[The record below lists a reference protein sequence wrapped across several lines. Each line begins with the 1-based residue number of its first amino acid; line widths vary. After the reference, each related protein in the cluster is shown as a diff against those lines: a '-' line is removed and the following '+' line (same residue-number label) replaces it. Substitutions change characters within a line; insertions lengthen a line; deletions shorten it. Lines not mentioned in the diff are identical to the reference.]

1 MNLSNETITHY
12 SHVSGALTA
21 TNGQYI
27 KGRLYLSIMSELQ
40 SSLTRDDIRN
50 IAIIAHVDHGK
61 TTLVDMMLRQSGT
74 FRSNE
79 HLTDRVMDSNDLE
92 REKGITIM
100 AKNTS
105 IHWGGKKINIVDTP
119 GHADFGGEVERILKM
134 VDGVLLLVDAAE
146 GCLPQTKF
154 VLKKSLELHLKPI
167 VVINKID
174 RKDAR
179 PQEVLDEV
187 FELFMSLGATYEQ
200 LEFPIIYAV
209 GKAGLAGLMLK
220 DEMTD
225 LSPLFRMIIDFVPAP
240 PGETEGAFQMLV
252 ANVDWSDYLGRLAVG
267 RIFRGRIREGEWISR
282 IRHDGTIEK
291 AKIAK
296 LYTFEGLKRV
306 ETPEAAAGE
315 IVQLAGL
322 EDVRIGET
330 ITDPEHP
337 YALPIINVDEPTIS
351 MNFVVNDSPM
361 AGREGKFV
369 TSRHLRERLMRELR
383 KNISIHVEDVS
394 PDTFKVAARGELQL
408 AILIETMRREGYE
421 FAVSKPEVIMQE
433 VDGDMMEPIE
443 QVVIDVPEEYVG
455 AVIEALGTRKGQ
467 MVNMNTLNGQAHM
480 EYHMPSRGMIG
491 FRGEFLTMTRGNGL
505 LNQIFYDYE
514 SYKGAIDGRKRG
526 ALVSLDDGDATPYAM
541 ENLQERSV
549 FFIPPGTKVYRGMIV
564 GENSREEDM
573 VVNVTKK
580 KHLTNMRAS
589 GSDGA
594 VQLEAPR
601 TLSLEQQIEWLSDDE
616 FLEVT
621 PESTRFRK
629 KILDATER
637 HRSKKR
643 AEQMVA

>member
-1 MNLSNETITHY
+1 
-12 SHVSGALTA
+12 
-21 TNGQYI
+21 
-27 KGRLYLSIMSELQ
+27 MSELQ
-40 SSLTRDDIRN
+40 PIHVREDIRN

-61 TTLVDMMLRQSGT
+61 TTLVDQMLRQSGT
-74 FRSNE
+74 FRTNE

-105 IHWGGKKINIVDTP
+105 VHWGGKKINIVDTP

-179 PQEVLDEV
+179 PKEVLDEV

-200 LEFPIIYAV
+200 LEFPIVYAV
-209 GKAGLAGLMLK
+209 GKAGLAGLTLTE
-220 DEMTD
+220 EMTD
-225 LSPLFRMIIDFVPAP
+225 LAPLFRMIIDCVPPP

-267 RIFRGRIREGEWISR
+267 RIFRGKVHPGEWITL
-282 IRHDGTIEK
+282 IRHDGTLEK

-296 LYTFEGLKRV
+296 LFTFEGLKRV
-306 ETPEAAAGE
+306 EAEEAAAGE

-322 EDVRIGET
+322 EDVHIGET

-351 MNFVVNDSPM
+351 MNFVVNDSPL

-421 FAVSKPEVIMQE
+421 FAVSKPEVILQE
-433 VDGDMMEPIE
+433 VDGDTMEPIE
-443 QVVIDVPEEYVG
+443 QVVIDVPEEYIG
-455 AVIEALGTRKGQ
+455 TVIEALGARKGQ
-467 MVNMNTLNGQAHM
+467 MINMATLNGQAHI

-491 FRGEFLTMTRGNGL
+491 FRGEFLTMTRGTGL
-505 LNQIFYDYE
+505 LNQLFYDYE
-514 SYKGAIDGRKRG
+514 SYKGPIAGRMRG
-526 ALVSLDDGDATPYAM
+526 ALVSLDDGDTTPYAM
-541 ENLQERSV
+541 EGLQERSV
-549 FFIPPGTKVYRGMIV
+549 FFVQPGTKVYKGMIV
-564 GENSREEDM
+564 GENSREDDM
-573 VVNVTKK
+573 IVNVTKK

-594 VQLEAPR
+594 IQLEAPR
-601 TLSLEQQIEWLSDDE
+601 MLSLEQQIEWLSDDE

-621 PESTRFRK
+621 PLSTRFRK
-629 KILDATER
+629 KVLDATER
-637 HRSKKR
+637 HRTKKR
-643 AEQMVA
+643 AEQMVAA

>member
-1 MNLSNETITHY
+1 
-12 SHVSGALTA
+12 
-21 TNGQYI
+21 
-27 KGRLYLSIMSELQ
+27 MSELQ
-40 SSLTRDDIRN
+40 PIHIREDIRN

-61 TTLVDMMLRQSGT
+61 TTLVDQMLRQSGT
-74 FRSNE
+74 FRTNE

-105 IHWGGKKINIVDTP
+105 VHWGGKKINIVDTP

-154 VLKKSLELHLKPI
+154 VLKKSLELHLTPI

-179 PQEVLDEV
+179 PKEVLDEV
-187 FELFMSLGATYEQ
+187 FELFLSLGATYEQ

-209 GKAGLAGLMLK
+209 GKAGLAWPTLPPEPLTLTPSPGEKGL
-220 DEMTD
+220 D
-225 LSPLFRMIIDFVPAP
+225 SLFRMIIDCVPPP

-267 RIFRGRIREGEWISR
+267 RIFRGKVHPGEWITL
-282 IRHDGTIEK
+282 IRHDGTLEK

-296 LYTFEGLKRV
+296 LFTFEGLKRV
-306 ETPEAAAGE
+306 EAEEAAAGE

-322 EDVRIGET
+322 EDVHIGET

-351 MNFVVNDSPM
+351 MNFVVNDSPL

-433 VDGDMMEPIE
+433 VDGDTMEPIE
-443 QVVIDVPEEYVG
+443 QVVIDVPDEYIG
-455 AVIEALGTRKGQ
+455 TVIEALGVRKGQ
-467 MVNMNTLNGQAHM
+467 MINMASLNGQAHI
-480 EYHMPSRGMIG
+480 EYHVPSRGMIG
-491 FRGEFLTMTRGNGL
+491 FRGEFLNITRGTGL
-505 LNQIFYDYE
+505 LNQLFYDYE
-514 SYKGAIDGRKRG
+514 SYKGPIAGRTRG
-526 ALVSLDDGDATPYAM
+526 AIVSLDDGDTTPYAM
-541 ENLQERSV
+541 EGLQERSV
-549 FFIPPGTKVYRGMIV
+549 FFVQPGTKVYRGMIV
-564 GENSREEDM
+564 GENSREDDM
-573 VVNVTKK
+573 IVNVTKK

-594 VQLEAPR
+594 IQLEAPR
-601 TLSLEQQIEWLSDDE
+601 MLSLEQQIEWLSDDE
-616 FLEVT
+616 YLEVT
-621 PESTRFRK
+621 PHSTRFRK

>member
-1 MNLSNETITHY
+1 
-12 SHVSGALTA
+12 
-21 TNGQYI
+21 
-27 KGRLYLSIMSELQ
+27 MSEQQ
-40 SSLTRDDIRN
+40 SIHTREDIRN

-61 TTLVDMMLRQSGT
+61 TTLVDQMLRQSGT

-105 IHWGGKKINIVDTP
+105 VHWGGKKINIVDTP

-154 VLKKSLELHLKPI
+154 VLKKSLELNLKPI

-179 PQEVLDEV
+179 PKEVLDEV

-200 LEFPIIYAV
+200 LEFPIVYAI
-209 GKAGLAGLMLK
+209 GKAGLAWLTLPPSSDHWG
-220 DEMTD
+220 EGD
-225 LSPLFRMIIDFVPAP
+225 LSPLFRMIIDCVPPP

-267 RIFRGRIREGEWISR
+267 RIFRGKVHEGEWITR
-282 IRHDGTIEK
+282 IRHDGSIEK

-306 ETPEAAAGE
+306 ETEEAAAGE

-322 EDVRIGET
+322 EDVHIGET
-330 ITDPEHP
+330 ITDPEHAV
-337 YALPIINVDEPTIS
+337 ALPIINVDEPTIS
-351 MNFVVNDSPM
+351 MNFVVNDSPL

-383 KNISIHVEDVS
+383 KNISIRVEDVS

-421 FAVSKPEVIMQE
+421 FAVSKPEVILQE
-433 VDGDMMEPIE
+433 MDGDTMEPIE

-455 AVIEALGTRKGQ
+455 SVIEALGTRKGQ
-467 MVNMNTLNGQAHM
+467 MVNMSTLNGQAHI
-480 EYHMPSRGMIG
+480 EYHVPSRGMIG

-505 LNQIFYDYE
+505 LNQLFYDYE
-514 SYKGAIDGRKRG
+514 SYKGPIAGRTRG

-541 ENLQERSV
+541 EGLQERSV
-549 FFIPPGTKVYRGMIV
+549 FFVEPGTRVYTGMIV
-564 GENSREEDM
+564 GENSREDDM
-573 VVNVTKK
+573 IVNVTKK

-594 VQLEAPR
+594 IQLDTPR
-601 TLSLEQQIEWLSDDE
+601 LMSLEQQIEWLAEDE

-621 PESTRFRK
+621 PHSTRFRK

-637 HRSKKR
+637 FRTRKRS
-643 AEQMVA
+643 EQMAGA

>member
-1 MNLSNETITHY
+1 
-12 SHVSGALTA
+12 
-21 TNGQYI
+21 
-27 KGRLYLSIMSELQ
+27 MSEQQTVHL
-40 SSLTRDDIRN
+40 RDDIRN

-61 TTLVDMMLRQSGT
+61 TTLVDQMLRQSGT
-74 FRSNE
+74 FRANE
-79 HLTDRVMDSNDLE
+79 HVQERVMDSNDLE

-105 IHWGGKKINIVDTP
+105 VHWGGKKINIVDTP

-154 VLKKSLELHLKPI
+154 VLKKSLQLNLRPI
-167 VVINKID
+167 VVINKVD

-200 LEFPIIYAV
+200 LEFPIVYAI
-209 GKAGLAGLMLK
+209 GKAGLAGLTLK
-220 DEMTD
+220 DEMVD
-225 LSPLFRMIIDFVPAP
+225 LAPLFRMIIDCVPPP

-267 RIFRGRIREGEWISR
+267 RIFRGRVRPGEWISR
-282 IRHDGTIEK
+282 IKHDGSIEK

-306 ETPEAAAGE
+306 EAEEAAAGE

-322 EDVRIGET
+322 EDVHIGET

-337 YALPIINVDEPTIS
+337 FALPIINVDEPTIS
-351 MNFVVNDSPM
+351 MNFVVNDSPL

-383 KNISIHVEDVS
+383 KNISIRVEDVS

-421 FAVSKPEVIMQE
+421 FAVSKPEVILQV
-433 VDGDMMEPIE
+433 VDGDTMEPIE

-455 AVIEALGTRKGQ
+455 QVIEALGTRKGV
-467 MVNMNTLNGQAHM
+467 MVNMATLNGQTHL
-480 EYHMPSRGMIG
+480 EYHVPSRGMIG
-491 FRGEFLTMTRGNGL
+491 FRGEFLTMTRGTGL

-514 SYKGAIDGRKRG
+514 SYKGPIPGRTRG

-541 ENLQERSV
+541 EGLQERSI
-549 FFIPPGTKVYRGMIV
+549 FFIDPGTKVYKGMIV

-573 VVNVTKK
+573 IVNVTKK

-594 VQLEAPR
+594 IQLDTPR
-601 TLSLEQQIEWLSDDE
+601 LMSLEQQIEWLSDDE

-637 HRSKKR
+637 HRTKKR
-643 AEQMVA
+643 AEQMVAA

>member
-1 MNLSNETITHY
+1 
-12 SHVSGALTA
+12 
-21 TNGQYI
+21 
-27 KGRLYLSIMSELQ
+27 MSEKQ
-40 SSLTRDDIRN
+40 HATSREDIRN

-105 IHWGGKKINIVDTP
+105 VHWGGKKLNIVDTP

-154 VLKKSLELHLKPI
+154 VLKKSLQLGLKPI

-174 RKDAR
+174 RKDSR
-179 PQEVLDEV
+179 PEEVLDEV

-200 LEFPIIYAV
+200 LEFPIVYAV
-209 GKAGLAGLMLK
+209 GKAGLAGLTLK
-220 DEMTD
+220 EEMVD
-225 LSPLFRMIIDFVPAP
+225 LAPMFRMIIDCVPAP
-240 PGETEGAFQMLV
+240 PGEKDAPFQMLV

-267 RIFRGRIREGEWISR
+267 RIFRGTVRPGDWITRIK
-282 IRHDGTIEK
+282 HDGSIEK
-291 AKIAK
+291 AKISK
-296 LYTFEGLKRV
+296 LYAFEGLKRV
-306 ETPEAAAGE
+306 EIDEAAAGE
-315 IVQLAGL
+315 IVQIAGL

-330 ITDPEHP
+330 VADPNTPE
-337 YALPIINVDEPTIS
+337 ALPIINVDEPTIS
-351 MNFVVNDSPM
+351 MNFVVNDSPL

-421 FAVSKPEVIMQE
+421 FAVSKPEVILQI
-433 VDGDMMEPIE
+433 VDGDTMEPIE

-455 AVIEALGTRKGQ
+455 GVIEALGMRKGQ
-467 MVNMNTLNGQAHM
+467 MLNMATLNGQSHLD
-480 EYHMPSRGMIG
+480 YHVPSRGMIG
-491 FRGEFLTMTRGNGL
+491 FRGEFMTMTRGTGI
-505 LNQIFYDYE
+505 LNQLFFDYE
-514 SYKGAIDGRKRG
+514 SYKGPIAGRNRG

-549 FFIPPGTKVYRGMIV
+549 FFVHPGTRIYKGMIV
-564 GENSREEDM
+564 GENARDEDM
-573 VVNVTKK
+573 IVNITKK

-589 GSDGA
+589 GSDGTI
-594 VQLEAPR
+594 QLDTPR
-601 TLSLEQQIEWLSDDE
+601 MMSLEQQIEWLSDDE

-637 HRSKKR
+637 HRTKKK
-643 AEQMVA
+643 ADQMVAA

>member
-1 MNLSNETITHY
+1 
-12 SHVSGALTA
+12 
-21 TNGQYI
+21 
-27 KGRLYLSIMSELQ
+27 MSERQTEHL
-40 SSLTRDDIRN
+40 RDDIRN
-50 IAIIAHVDHGK
+50 VAIIAHVDHGK
-61 TTLVDMMLRQSGT
+61 TTLVDQMLRQSGT
-74 FRSNE
+74 FRANE

-100 AKNTS
+100 AKNTA

-134 VDGVLLLVDAAE
+134 VDGVILLVDAAE

-154 VLKKSLELHLKPI
+154 VLKKSLQLNLRPI

-179 PQEVLDEV
+179 PEEVLDEV

-200 LEFPIIYAV
+200 LEFPIVYAI
-209 GKAGLAGLMLK
+209 GKFGLASLTLTDEPK
-220 DEMTD
+220 D
-225 LSPLFRMIIDFVPAP
+225 LAPLFRMILDHVPPP
-240 PGETEGAFQMLV
+240 PGEITAPFQMLV

-267 RIFRGRIREGEWISR
+267 RIFRGTVRPGEWITR
-282 IRHDGTIEK
+282 IRHDGSIEK

-296 LYTFEGLKRV
+296 LFTFEGLKRV
-306 ETPEAAAGE
+306 EALEAAAGE
-315 IVQLAGL
+315 IIQLAGL
-322 EDVRIGET
+322 EDVHIGET
-330 ITDPEHP
+330 LTDPGTPE
-337 YALPIINVDEPTIS
+337 ALPIINVDEPTIS
-351 MNFVVNDSPM
+351 MNFLVNDSPF

-383 KNISIHVEDVS
+383 KNISIRVEDVS

-421 FAVSKPEVIMQE
+421 FAVSKPEVILQE
-433 VDGDMMEPIE
+433 VDGDIMEPIE

-455 AVIEALGTRKGQ
+455 SVIEALGMRRGQ
-467 MVNMNTLNGQAHM
+467 MVNMATLNGQSHI

-491 FRGEFLTMTRGNGL
+491 FRGEFLTMTRGTGL

-514 SYKGAIDGRKRG
+514 SFKGAIAGRSKG
-526 ALVSLDDGDATPYAM
+526 ALISLEDGDATPYAM
-541 ENLQERSV
+541 ENLQDRAT
-549 FFIPPGTKVYRGMIV
+549 FFVAPTTKIYKGMIV
-564 GENSREEDM
+564 GENARDEDM
-573 VVNVTKK
+573 IVNVTKK

-601 TLSLEQQIEWLSDDE
+601 QMSLEQQIEWLDDDE
-616 FLEVT
+616 LLEVT

-629 KILDATER
+629 KILDPNDR
-637 HRSKKR
+637 HRAKKKVD
-643 AEQMVA
+643 QMSAA

>member
-1 MNLSNETITHY
+1 
-12 SHVSGALTA
+12 
-21 TNGQYI
+21 
-27 KGRLYLSIMSELQ
+27 MSERQADIL
-40 SSLTRDDIRN
+40 RDDIRN
-50 IAIIAHVDHGK
+50 VAIIAHVDHGK
-61 TTLVDMMLRQSGT
+61 TTLVDQMLRQSGT
-74 FRSNE
+74 FRANE

-100 AKNTS
+100 AKNTA

-154 VLKKSLELHLKPI
+154 VLKKSLQLHLRPI

-200 LEFPIIYAV
+200 LEFPIVYAI
-209 GKAGLAGLMLK
+209 GKQGLATLNLK
-220 DEMTD
+220 DEPQD
-225 LSPLFRMIIDFVPAP
+225 LSPLFRMIIDCVPAP
-240 PGETEGAFQMLV
+240 PGQMDAPFQMLV

-267 RIFRGRIREGEWISR
+267 RIFRGTIKSGDWVAR
-282 IRHDGTIEK
+282 IRHDGSIEK
-291 AKIAK
+291 AKITK
-296 LYTFEGLKRV
+296 LFTFEGLKRV

-315 IVQLAGL
+315 IVQMAGF
-322 EDVRIGET
+322 EDVHIGET
-330 ITDPEHP
+330 IADAENP

-351 MNFVVNDSPM
+351 MNFMVNDSPF

-383 KNISIHVEDVS
+383 KNISIRVEDVS

-421 FAVSKPEVIMQE
+421 FAVSKPEVILQV
-433 VDGDMMEPIE
+433 VDGDTMEPIE

-455 AVIEALGTRKGQ
+455 SVIEALGTRKGQ
-467 MVNMNTLNGQAHM
+467 MVNMATLNGQSHI
-480 EYHMPSRGMIG
+480 EYHVPSRGMIG
-491 FRGEFLTMTRGNGL
+491 FRGEFLTMTRGTGL

-514 SYKGAIDGRKRG
+514 SYKGGIPGRTRG
-526 ALVSLDDGDATPYAM
+526 ALISLEDGDATPYAM
-541 ENLQERSV
+541 EGLQERSV
-549 FFIPPGTKVYRGMIV
+549 FFVPPGTRIYKGMIV
-564 GENSREEDM
+564 GENAREEDM
-573 VVNVTKK
+573 IVNVTKK

-594 VQLEAPR
+594 VQLDTPR
-601 TLSLEQQIEWLSDDE
+601 MMSLEQQIEWLDDDE
-616 FLEVT
+616 LLEVT

-637 HRSKKR
+637 HRAKKKQDTL
-643 AEQMVA
+643 ATA

>member
-1 MNLSNETITHY
+1 
-12 SHVSGALTA
+12 
-21 TNGQYI
+21 
-27 KGRLYLSIMSELQ
+27 MSEQ
-40 SSLTRDDIRN
+40 QTIHTRDDIRN

-61 TTLVDMMLRQSGT
+61 TTLVDQMLRQSGT

-105 IHWGGKKINIVDTP
+105 VHWGGKKINIVDTP

-179 PQEVLDEV
+179 PKEVLDEV

-200 LEFPIIYAV
+200 LEFPIVYAV
-209 GKAGLAGLMLK
+209 GKAGLAGLTLPAAEK
-220 DEMTD
+220 ITDEMTD
-225 LSPLFRMIIDFVPAP
+225 LAPMFRMIIDFVPPP

-267 RIFRGRIREGEWISR
+267 RIFRGKVHPGEWITL

-296 LYTFEGLKRV
+296 LFTFEGLKRV
-306 ETPEAAAGE
+306 EAEEAAAGE

-322 EDVRIGET
+322 EDVHIGET
-330 ITDPEHP
+330 ITDPEHAV
-337 YALPIINVDEPTIS
+337 ALPIINVDEPTIS
-351 MNFVVNDSPM
+351 MNFVVNDSPL

-383 KNISIHVEDVS
+383 KNISIRVEDIS

-433 VDGDMMEPIE
+433 MDGDTMEPIE
-443 QVVIDVPEEYVG
+443 QVVIDVPDEYVG

-467 MVNMNTLNGQAHM
+467 MVNMSTLNGQAHI
-480 EYHMPSRGMIG
+480 EYHIPSRGMIG

-505 LNQIFYDYE
+505 LNQLFYDYE
-514 SYKGAIDGRKRG
+514 SYKGPIAGRMRG
-526 ALVSLDDGDATPYAM
+526 ALVSLEDGDTTPYAM
-541 ENLQERSV
+541 EGLQERSV
-549 FFIPPGTKVYRGMIV
+549 FFVPPGTKVYRGMIV
-564 GENSREEDM
+564 GENSREDDM
-573 VVNVTKK
+573 IVNVTKK

-594 VQLEAPR
+594 VQLNTPR
-601 TLSLEQQIEWLSDDE
+601 LMSLEQQIEWLSDDE

-637 HRSKKR
+637 FRTKKR
-643 AEQMVA
+643 TEQMAAA

>member
-1 MNLSNETITHY
+1 
-12 SHVSGALTA
+12 
-21 TNGQYI
+21 
-27 KGRLYLSIMSELQ
+27 MSEQQTVHL
-40 SSLTRDDIRN
+40 RDDIRN

-61 TTLVDMMLRQSGT
+61 TTLVDQMLRQSGT
-74 FRSNE
+74 FRANE
-79 HLTDRVMDSNDLE
+79 HVQERVMDSNDLE

-105 IHWGGKKINIVDTP
+105 VHWGGKKINIVDTP

-154 VLKKSLELHLKPI
+154 VLKKSLQLNLRPI
-167 VVINKID
+167 VVINKVD

-200 LEFPIIYAV
+200 LEFPIVYAI
-209 GKAGLAGLMLK
+209 GKAGLAGLTLK
-220 DEMTD
+220 DEMVD
-225 LSPLFRMIIDFVPAP
+225 LAPLFRMIIDCVPPP

-267 RIFRGRIREGEWISR
+267 RIFRGRVRPGEWISR
-282 IRHDGTIEK
+282 IKHDGSIEK

-306 ETPEAAAGE
+306 EAEEAAAGE

-322 EDVRIGET
+322 EDVHIGET

-337 YALPIINVDEPTIS
+337 FALPIINVDEPTIS
-351 MNFVVNDSPM
+351 MNFVVNDSPL

-383 KNISIHVEDVS
+383 KNISIRVEDVS

-421 FAVSKPEVIMQE
+421 FAVSKPEVILQV
-433 VDGDMMEPIE
+433 VDGDTMEPIE

-455 AVIEALGTRKGQ
+455 QVIEALGTRKGV
-467 MVNMNTLNGQAHM
+467 MVNMATLNGQTHL
-480 EYHMPSRGMIG
+480 EYHVPSRGMIG
-491 FRGEFLTMTRGNGL
+491 FRGEFLTMTRGTGL

-514 SYKGAIDGRKRG
+514 SYKGPIPGRTRG

-541 ENLQERSV
+541 EGLQERSI
-549 FFIPPGTKVYRGMIV
+549 FFIDPGTKVYKGMIV

-573 VVNVTKK
+573 IVNVTKK

-594 VQLEAPR
+594 IQLDTPI
-601 TLSLEQQIEWLSDDE
+601 LMSLEQQIEWLSDDE

-637 HRSKKR
+637 HRTKKR
-643 AEQMVA
+643 AEQMVAA

>member
-1 MNLSNETITHY
+1 
-12 SHVSGALTA
+12 
-21 TNGQYI
+21 
-27 KGRLYLSIMSELQ
+27 MSELQ
-40 SSLTRDDIRN
+40 PIHIREDIRN

-61 TTLVDMMLRQSGT
+61 TTLVDQMLRQSGT

-105 IHWGGKKINIVDTP
+105 VHWGGKKINIVDTP

-179 PQEVLDEV
+179 PKEVLDEV
-187 FELFMSLGATYEQ
+187 FELFLSLGATYEQ

-209 GKAGLAGLMLK
+209 GKAGLAWPTLPPEPLTLTPSPGEKGL
-220 DEMTD
+220 D
-225 LSPLFRMIIDFVPAP
+225 SLFRMIIDCVPPP

-267 RIFRGRIREGEWISR
+267 RIFRGKVHPGEWITL
-282 IRHDGTIEK
+282 IRHDGTLEK

-306 ETPEAAAGE
+306 EAEEAAAGE

-322 EDVRIGET
+322 EDVHIGET

-351 MNFVVNDSPM
+351 MNFVVNDSPL

-421 FAVSKPEVIMQE
+421 FAVSKPEVILQE
-433 VDGDMMEPIE
+433 VDGDTMEPIE
-443 QVVIDVPEEYVG
+443 QVVIDVPEEYIG
-455 AVIEALGTRKGQ
+455 AVIEALGVRKGQ
-467 MVNMNTLNGQAHM
+467 MLNMSTLNGQAHID
-480 EYHMPSRGMIG
+480 YHVPSRGMIG
-491 FRGEFLTMTRGNGL
+491 FRGEFLNMTRGTGL
-505 LNQIFYDYE
+505 LNQLFYDYE
-514 SYKGAIDGRKRG
+514 SYKGPIAGRMRG
-526 ALVSLDDGDATPYAM
+526 AIISLDDGDTTPYAM
-541 ENLQERSV
+541 EGLQERSV
-549 FFIPPGTKVYRGMIV
+549 FFVEPGTRVYKGMIV
-564 GENSREEDM
+564 GENSREDDM
-573 VVNVTKK
+573 IVNVTKK

-594 VQLEAPR
+594 IQLEAPR
-601 TLSLEQQIEWLSDDE
+601 MLSLEQQIEWLSDDE
-616 FLEVT
+616 YLEVT
-621 PESTRFRK
+621 PHSTRFRK

-637 HRSKKR
+637 HRTKKR
-643 AEQMVA
+643 AEQMVAA

>member
-1 MNLSNETITHY
+1 
-12 SHVSGALTA
+12 
-21 TNGQYI
+21 
-27 KGRLYLSIMSELQ
+27 MSEKQ
-40 SSLTRDDIRN
+40 TEHIREDIRN

-61 TTLVDMMLRQSGT
+61 TTLVDQMLRQSGT

-105 IHWGGKKINIVDTP
+105 VHWGGKKLNIVDTP

-154 VLKKSLELHLKPI
+154 VLKKSLQLHLKPI

-174 RKDAR
+174 RKDSR
-179 PQEVLDEV
+179 PEEVLDEV

-200 LEFPIIYAV
+200 LEFPIVYAV
-209 GKAGLAGLMLK
+209 GKAGLAGLTLK
-220 DEMTD
+220 EDMTD
-225 LSPLFRMIIDFVPAP
+225 LSPMFRMIIDCVPPP
-240 PGETEGAFQMLV
+240 PGEVDAPFQMLV

-267 RIFRGRIREGEWISR
+267 RIFRGTIREGDWITR
-282 IRHDGTIEK
+282 IRHDGTTEK
-291 AKIAK
+291 AKISK
-296 LYTFEGLKRV
+296 IYTFEGLKRI
-306 ETPEAAAGE
+306 ETQEASAGE

-330 ITDPEHP
+330 VTDPGTPE
-337 YALPIINVDEPTIS
+337 ALPIINVDEPTIS
-351 MNFVVNDSPM
+351 MNFVVNDSPL

-383 KNISIHVEDVS
+383 KNISIHVEDVA
-394 PDTFKVAARGELQL
+394 PDTFKVMARGELQL

-421 FAVSKPEVIMQE
+421 FAVSKPEVIYQI
-433 VDGDMMEPIE
+433 VDGDTMEPIE
-443 QVVIDVPEEYVG
+443 QVVIDVPDEYVG
-455 AVIEALGTRKGQ
+455 GVIEALGIRKGQ
-467 MVNMNTLNGQAHM
+467 MLNMASLNGQTNLD
-480 EYHMPSRGMIG
+480 YHVPSRGMIG
-491 FRGEFLTMTRGNGL
+491 FRGEFMNMTRGTGI
-505 LNQIFYDYE
+505 LNQLFYDYE
-514 SYKGAIDGRKRG
+514 SYKGPIAGRNRG

-541 ENLQERSV
+541 ENLQERAI
-549 FFIPPGTKVYRGMIV
+549 FFVPPGTKIYKGMIV
-564 GENSREEDM
+564 GENSRDEDM
-573 VVNVTKK
+573 IVNVTKK

-594 VQLEAPR
+594 IQLETPR
-601 TLSLEQQIEWLSDDE
+601 NLSLEQQIEWLSDDE
-616 FLEVT
+616 YLEVT
-621 PESTRFRK
+621 PQSTRFRK

-637 HRSKKR
+637 HRTKKR

>member
-1 MNLSNETITHY
+1 
-12 SHVSGALTA
+12 
-21 TNGQYI
+21 
-27 KGRLYLSIMSELQ
+27 MSEQ
-40 SSLTRDDIRN
+40 QPVHIREDIRN

-61 TTLVDMMLRQSGT
+61 TTLVDQMLRQSGT

-79 HLTDRVMDSNDLE
+79 HLTERVMDSNDLE

-187 FELFMSLGATYEQ
+187 FELFMSLGATYDQ

-209 GKAGLAGLMLK
+209 GKAGLAGLTLK
-220 DEMTD
+220 EEMTD
-225 LSPLFRMIIDFVPAP
+225 LAPLFRMIIDFVPAP

-267 RIFRGRIREGEWISR
+267 RIFRGRVHEGDWISR

-291 AKIAK
+291 AKISK
-296 LYTFEGLKRV
+296 LYTFEGLKRT

-421 FAVSKPEVIMQE
+421 FAVSKPEVIFQE

-455 AVIEALGTRKGQ
+455 SVIEALGARKGQ
-467 MVNMNTLNGQAHM
+467 MVNMSTLNGQAHI

-505 LNQIFYDYE
+505 LNQLFYDYE
-514 SYKGAIDGRKRG
+514 SYKGAIEGRKRG
-526 ALVSLDDGDATPYAM
+526 ALISLDDGDATPYAM

-594 VQLEAPR
+594 IQLESPR

-643 AEQMVA
+643 TDQMMA

>member
-1 MNLSNETITHY
+1 
-12 SHVSGALTA
+12 
-21 TNGQYI
+21 
-27 KGRLYLSIMSELQ
+27 MSELQ
-40 SSLTRDDIRN
+40 TTLTRDDIRN

-225 LSPLFRMIIDFVPAP
+225 LAPLFRMIIDFVPAP

-267 RIFRGRIREGEWISR
+267 RIFRGRVREGDWITR

-315 IVQLAGL
+315 IVQIAGL

-337 YALPIINVDEPTIS
+337 NALPIINVDEPTIS

-433 VDGDMMEPIE
+433 VDGDIMEPIE
-443 QVVIDVPEEYVG
+443 QVVIDVPEEFVG
-455 AVIEALGTRKGQ
+455 SVIEALGTRKGQ

-514 SYKGAIDGRKRG
+514 SYKGAIEGRKRG
-526 ALVSLDDGDATPYAM
+526 ALISLDDGDATPYAM

-549 FFIPPGTKVYRGMIV
+549 FFIPPGTKVYSGMIV
-564 GENSREEDM
+564 GENSREDDM

-594 VQLEAPR
+594 IQLESPR
-601 TLSLEQQIEWLSDDE
+601 NLSLEQQIEWLADDE
-616 FLEVT
+616 YLEVT

-637 HRSKKR
+637 HRTKKR
-643 AEQMVA
+643 AEQLVA